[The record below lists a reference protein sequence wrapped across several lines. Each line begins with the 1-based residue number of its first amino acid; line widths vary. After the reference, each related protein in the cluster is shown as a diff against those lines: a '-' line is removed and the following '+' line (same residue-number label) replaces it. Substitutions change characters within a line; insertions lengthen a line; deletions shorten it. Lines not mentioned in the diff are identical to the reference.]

1 MVQEI
6 AVIAFGCRHGPM
18 WTGAREK
25 FKRKVF
31 HLAGFD
37 PRGARFYHQMYRE
50 QAEPNRSAARRSA
63 REQAEADVRRCW
75 GVTDGWKGDPLK
87 GCNVFLPAQEPSP
100 PVRTGL
106 LPAQE
111 HDSVC
116 GKGGELTGG
125 FRAVCESRAPQMVHC
140 RPLLETLPALLLAQ
154 SLPKRES
161 QLRVV
166 CTLPHQGLKDYQVPS
181 SLEMTHTRCVSM
193 TDRPSPSMGRN

>member
-1 MVQEI
+1 MIIPAEPAGVSAVSAMVQEI

-87 GCNVFLPAQEPSP
+87 GCNVFLPAQE
-100 PVRTGL
+100 
-106 LPAQE
+106 

-116 GKGGELTGG
+116 GKGWISDGPQLGEIG
-125 FRAVCESRAPQMVHC
+125 E
-140 RPLLETLPALLLAQ
+140 
-154 SLPKRES
+154 KRS
-161 QLRVV
+161 Q
-166 CTLPHQGLKDYQVPS
+166 
-181 SLEMTHTRCVSM
+181 
-193 TDRPSPSMGRN
+193 